1 MSAASDL
8 VRKQFAE
15 GDARRDAG
23 LTTPEDVVRYDD
35 IPYGKDPRW
44 QALDVYRPRAAQGE
58 TLPVIV
64 SVHGGAWVYGSKEVY
79 QFYCMGLAQRGFA
92 VVNFSYRLAP
102 EHPHPAALED
112 VNSAFGWV
120 LANAKAYGFDTKRV
134 FAVGDSAGGHL
145 LGLYSALCSN
155 AVFAAQSGIRP
166 PKGFVPRAVAL
177 NCGKYRIE
185 MTGDED
191 DQTRQLMRDFLP
203 GGGTAQEL
211 RQIDVT
217 AHVTQ
222 AFPPTFLMTANGD
235 FLREQAPLMARCLME
250 NSVPFVFRFYG
261 DARHELGHV
270 FHCDVRSEDAR
281 RCNDDECAFFRSFA

>member
-8 VRKQFAE
+8 VRKNFAK
-15 GDARRDAG
+15 GDAKRDAG
-23 LTTPEDVVRYDD
+23 LTTPPDVVRYDD
-35 IPYGKDPRW
+35 ILYGEDARW
-44 QALDVYRPRAAQGE
+44 QSLDVYRPRAAEGK

-102 EHPHPAALED
+102 EHPHPAQLQD
-112 VNSAFGWV
+112 INSVFGWV
-120 LANAKAYGFDTKRV
+120 LAHAAEYGFDAKHV

-145 LGLYSALCSN
+145 LGLYSALCTN
-155 AVFAAQSGIRP
+155 PVYAAQVGVKP
-166 PKGFVPRAVAL
+166 PKGFAPRAVAL

-185 MTGDED
+185 LTGDPT
-191 DQTRQLMRDFLP
+191 DQSQQLMADFLP
-203 GGGTAQEL
+203 HGGTAQEL

-217 AHVTQ
+217 AHVTD
-222 AFPPTFLMTANGD
+222 AFPPAFLMTSNGD
-235 FLREQAPLMARCLME
+235 FLREQAPLMAACLME
-250 NSVPFVFRFYG
+250 NAVPFVFRFYG

-270 FHCDVRSEDAR
+270 FHCDVRSEDAK
-281 RCNDDECAFFRSFA
+281 RCNDDECAFFREFL